1 MIKLLKIAYAE
12 VVELADASDSKSDG
26 SDTVWVQVPPSAPK
40 KGTSICL
47 FLFLLLRTLVNYFK
61 LYHIF
66 KNEFIGNER
75 DKLAIRW
82 FFRT

>member
-40 KGTSICL
+40 KEQAPACSFFCSYAYWL
-47 FLFLLLRTLVNYFK
+47 N
-61 LYHIF
+61 HIF

-82 FFRT
+82 FFAA